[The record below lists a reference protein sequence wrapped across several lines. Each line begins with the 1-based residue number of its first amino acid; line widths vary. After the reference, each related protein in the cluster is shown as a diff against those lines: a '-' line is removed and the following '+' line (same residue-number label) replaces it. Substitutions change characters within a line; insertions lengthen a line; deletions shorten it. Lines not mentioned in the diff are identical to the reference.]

1 MDILKFAIRKLIG
14 GIPLILGVTFIS
26 FLLMVYFGPDLT
38 YEKLG
43 KNPTALE
50 IQEIRHELGYDQ
62 SFMTRYANYLQQLV
76 TLDFGNSDVLD
87 KKVST
92 ILKETMPVSLQLI
105 IPGFILGNLIAIAM
119 ALFAA
124 YHRGNWIDKLI
135 MTGSVI
141 GMSISFLIVIIIFQL
156 FFSSSY
162 GLDIFPVRGWE
173 IYDGNGIGVSNII
186 WSKYFSYVTVPTL
199 ATVFVALGYNTR
211 FYRAVLVE
219 EMTKDHVRTAK
230 AFGHT
235 STSLLFKGVLKNA
248 MVPITTRIMFS
259 IPLVVVSGSL
269 LIESYFGIPGIGKIT
284 YEAIQAGDQNILK
297 AIVGLTAVLFV
308 IVLLLTDIL
317 YRVFDPRVELK

>member
-14 GIPLILGVTFIS
+14 GIPLILGVTFVA

-43 KNPTALE
+43 KNPTQQE
-50 IQEIRHELGYDQ
+50 ITEIRHELGYDQ
-62 SFMTRYANYLQQLV
+62 SFVVRYGNYLKQLV
-76 TLDFGNSDVLD
+76 TLDFGHAEIRD

-92 ILKETMPVSLQLI
+92 ILVEKMPVSLHLI
-105 IPGFILGNLIAIAM
+105 IPGFILGNLIAIAL

-124 YHRGNWIDKLI
+124 YRRGSWIDKLI
-135 MTGSVI
+135 MTSSVV
-141 GMSISFLIVIIIFQL
+141 GMSISFLIVIIVFQL
-156 FFSSSY
+156 FFSTSH
-162 GLDIFPVRGWE
+162 GLNLFPVRGWDV
-173 IYDGNGIGVSNII
+173 YDESGSIMWGQYF
-186 WSKYFSYVTVPTL
+186 KYVAVPTF

-230 AFGHT
+230 AFGH
-235 STSLLFKGVLKNA
+235 SPTSLLFKGVLKNA
-248 MVPITTRIMFS
+248 MVPIITRIMFS

-269 LIESYFGIPGIGKIT
+269 LLENFFGIPGVGKVT
-284 YEAIQAGDQNILK
+284 YDAILQGDQNILK

-308 IVLLLTDIL
+308 VILMLTDIL

>member
-1 MDILKFAIRKLIG
+1 VDILKFAVRKLFG

-38 YEKLG
+38 WEKLG
-43 KNPTALE
+43 KNPTQQDIME
-50 IQEIRHELGYDQ
+50 VRHELGYDQ
-62 SFMTRYANYLQQLV
+62 PFVKRYGNYLKQLV
-76 TLDFGNSDVLD
+76 TLDFGNSQMTD

-92 ILKETMPVSLQLI
+92 ILKETMPVSLHLI
-105 IPGFILGNLIAIAM
+105 IPGFILGNIIAVAL

-124 YHRGNWIDKLI
+124 YHRGTWLDKLI
-135 MTGSVI
+135 MTGSVV
-141 GMSISFLIVIIIFQL
+141 GMSISFLIVIIAFQL
-156 FFSSSY
+156 LFCSSF
-162 GLDIFPVRGWE
+162 GLDLFPVRGWE
-173 IYDGNGIGVSNII
+173 VYNNEGNII
-186 WSKYFSYVTVPTL
+186 WSQYFKYVTVPTL

-219 EMTKDHVRTAK
+219 EMTKDHVRTAR
-230 AFGHT
+230 AFGHKPA
-235 STSLLFKGVLKNA
+235 SILFKSVLKNA

-269 LIESYFGIPGIGKIT
+269 LIESYFGIPGVGKIT
-284 YEAIQAGDQNILK
+284 YDAIVAGDQNILK

>member
-1 MDILKFAIRKLIG
+1 MG

-38 YEKLG
+38 WEKLG

-50 IQEIRHELGYDQ
+50 ITEIRHELGYDQ
-62 SFMTRYANYLQQLV
+62 PFLKRYGTYLKQLV
-76 TLDFGNSDVLD
+76 TFDFGNSQVTD
-87 KKVST
+87 KKVSS
-92 ILKETMPVSLQLI
+92 ILKETMPVSLHLI
-105 IPGFILGNLIAIAM
+105 IPGFILGNIIAIAL

-124 YHRGNWIDKLI
+124 YHRGSWIDKLI

-141 GMSISFLIVIIIFQL
+141 GMSISFLIVIIFFQL
-156 FFSSSY
+156 FFCSSY
-162 GLDIFPVRGWE
+162 GLNLFPVRGWE
-173 IYDGNGIGVSNII
+173 VYDSANNII
-186 WSKYFSYVTVPTL
+186 WLQYFKYVTVPTM

-230 AFGHT
+230 AFGHNPT
-235 STSLLFKGVLKNA
+235 SILFKSVLKNA
-248 MVPITTRIMFS
+248 MVPITTRVMFS

-269 LIESYFGIPGIGKIT
+269 LIESYFGIPGVGKET
-284 YEAIQAGDQNILK
+284 YDAIVAGDQNILK

-308 IVLLLTDIL
+308 VVLMITDIL

>member
-1 MDILKFAIRKLIG
+1 MDILKFALRKLVG
-14 GIPLILGVTFIS
+14 GLPLILGVTFIA

-43 KNPTALE
+43 KNPTQQE
-50 IQEIRHELGYDQ
+50 IKEIRHELGYDQ
-62 SFMTRYANYLQQLV
+62 PFLKRYSGYLKQMV
-76 TLDFGNSDVLD
+76 TFDFGNSQVVD
-87 KKVST
+87 KKVSS
-92 ILKETMPVSLQLI
+92 ILKETMPVSLHLI
-105 IPGFILGNLIAIAM
+105 IPGFILGNIIAIAL

-124 YHRGNWIDKLI
+124 YHRGTWLDKLI

-141 GMSISFLIVIIIFQL
+141 GMSISFLIVIIAFQL
-156 FFSSSY
+156 LFSSSF
-162 GLDIFPVRGWE
+162 GLDLFPVRGWE
-173 IYDGNGIGVSNII
+173 VYDAQGSII
-186 WSKYFSYVTVPTL
+186 WSQYLLYVTVPTL

-219 EMTKDHVRTAK
+219 EMTKDHVRTAR
-230 AFGHT
+230 AFGHKPA
-235 STSLLFKGVLKNA
+235 SILFKSVLKNA

-269 LIESYFGIPGIGKIT
+269 LIESYFGIPGIGKVT
-284 YEAIQAGDQNILK
+284 YDAIIAGDQNILK

-308 IVLLLTDIL
+308 VVLLFTDIL

>member
-1 MDILKFAIRKLIG
+1 MDILKFSLRKLMG

-38 YEKLG
+38 YDKLG
-43 KNPTALE
+43 KNPTE
-50 IQEIRHELGYDQ
+50 QEIKEVRHELGYDQ
-62 SFMTRYANYLQQLV
+62 PFLTRYGGYVTQLA
-76 TLDFGNSDVLD
+76 TFDFGSSDVLD
-87 KKVST
+87 KKVSS
-92 ILKETMPVSLQLI
+92 ILSETMPVSLQLI
-105 IPGFILGNLIAIAM
+105 IPGFILGNVIAIAL

-124 YHRGNWIDKLI
+124 YRRGTWIDKLI

-141 GMSISFLIVIIIFQL
+141 GMSISFLIVIIFFQL

-162 GLDIFPVRGWE
+162 GLDLFPVRGWE
-173 IYDGNGIGVSNII
+173 VYDQSGSLI
-186 WSKYFSYVTVPTL
+186 WSQYLKYVTVPTL

-219 EMTKDHVRTAK
+219 EMTKDHVRTAR
-230 AFGHT
+230 AFGHSSMT
-235 STSLLFKGVLKNA
+235 LLFKGVLKNA
-248 MVPITTRIMFS
+248 MVPIITRIMFS

-269 LIESYFGIPGIGKIT
+269 LIESYFGIPGVGKVT
-284 YEAIQAGDQNILK
+284 FDAIIAGDQNILK

-308 IVLLLTDIL
+308 IVLLFTDIL

>member
-1 MDILKFAIRKLIG
+1 MDILKFAVRKLLG
-14 GIPLILGVTFIS
+14 GIPLILGVTLIS

-38 YEKLG
+38 WEKLG
-43 KNPTALE
+43 KNPTKQD
-50 IQEIRHELGYDQ
+50 IIDVRQELGYDQ
-62 SFMTRYANYLQQLV
+62 PFVKRYGSYLKQLV
-76 TLDFGNSDVLD
+76 TMDFGNSQVTD

-92 ILKETMPVSLQLI
+92 ILKETMPVSLHLI
-105 IPGFILGNLIAIAM
+105 ITGFILGNIIAIAL

-124 YHRGNWIDKLI
+124 YHRGTWIDKLI
-135 MTGSVI
+135 MTGSVV
-141 GMSISFLIVIIIFQL
+141 GMSISFLIVIIAFQL
-156 FFSSSY
+156 LFCSSF
-162 GLDIFPVRGWE
+162 GLDMFPVRGWDV
-173 IYDGNGIGVSNII
+173 YNAQGNII
-186 WSKYFSYVTVPTL
+186 WSQYIKYVTVPTL

-235 STSLLFKGVLKNA
+235 PASLLFKGVLKNA

-269 LIESYFGIPGIGKIT
+269 LIEDYFGIPGVGKVT
-284 YEAIQAGDQNILK
+284 YDAIVAGDQNILK

-308 IVLLLTDIL
+308 VVLLLTDIL